1 MKPHVRPSACLLALL
16 AATPYFAHAEETDAA
31 AQLPDIVVTG
41 ERGSR
46 TMFQTGTSHN
56 VFTAPDIDRSGHKL
70 SATDLLKQTVNTVD
84 LGSGNDLPTVRG
96 VDGSGPAVGA
106 VAFFAGTRPR
116 LNLSIDGRSAT
127 YNEYAF
133 GTQSLWDMRQV
144 EVLRGPQSLV
154 RGQNAVAGAIVM
166 RSNDPTQEWEGAVR
180 LGAGN
185 QKTRNGALM
194 VSGPIVKNNLAFRL
208 SAERQQRESYEPF
221 VHYDPAGNPRRV
233 ENTNIRF
240 KLLFTPEAYPNFLSR
255 LTFNYIKS
263 RAPQNEIMG
272 NTASARF
279 LPQKPVFETGSRSGI
294 WDVSWQINDS
304 FKLENKLVYARYD
317 NDRIHLPMS
326 VHPQGVPATLRGHEV
341 QWEPVLHYRPEGGS
355 VKGLAGLYFFR
366 SSQDE
371 TVDIRSVGGRNEFSD
386 ANRVYAAFAEAD
398 WQFAPQWNL
407 TLAGRLEREEHQR
420 HGGGASLR
428 LDLDKGQT
436 VFLPKIDL
444 SYRPGEHFTAGLK
457 LARGYNPGG
466 AGITF
471 GRPVLTYTYQPEYI
485 NNIELYTRWRT
496 PDRRLELSGNLFAN
510 RYKDMQLPFY
520 LGPSSVVIRNANSV
534 QTYGA
539 EMQAGWQALDS
550 LRLTAGLGLLH
561 TDIRRYPGSGIEG
574 NRLGRA
580 PRYTATLGVAWKH
593 PSGWEAGGD
602 ARFSG
607 GYYSAANNAE
617 AGRIKRYGQLNLYAA
632 YNFKYGRVSMYADN
646 VFNSRRPIFVSTND
660 RHDSLYQRPRA
671 IGVSTE
677 LRF

>member
-1 MKPHVRPSACLLALL
+1 
-16 AATPYFAHAEETDAA
+16 
-31 AQLPDIVVTG
+31 
-41 ERGSR
+41 
-46 TMFQTGTSHN
+46 
-56 VFTAPDIDRSGHKL
+56 
-70 SATDLLKQTVNTVD
+70 
-84 LGSGNDLPTVRG
+84 
-96 VDGSGPAVGA
+96 
-106 VAFFAGTRPR
+106 
-116 LNLSIDGRSAT
+116 
-127 YNEYAF
+127 
-133 GTQSLWDMRQV
+133 MRQV

-444 SYRPGEHFTAGLK
+444 SYRPSEHFTAGLK

-580 PRYTATLGVAWKH
+580 PRYTATLGVTWKH

-617 AGRIKRYGQLNLYAA
+617 VGRIKRYGQLNLYAA
-632 YNFKYGRVSMYADN
+632 YNFKHGRVSMYADN